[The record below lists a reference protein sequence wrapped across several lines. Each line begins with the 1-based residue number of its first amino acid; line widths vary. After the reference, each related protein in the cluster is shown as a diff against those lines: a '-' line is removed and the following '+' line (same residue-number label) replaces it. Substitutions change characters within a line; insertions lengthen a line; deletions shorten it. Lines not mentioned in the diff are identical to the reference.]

1 MKQLSLHF
9 LKSMQWVAA
18 YEFAI
23 LVLWLIGVD
32 SFVGIHIF
40 AWNLS
45 MVTLILMIAAIHF
58 FYLIAHHSEESTPI
72 Q

>member
-9 LKSMQWVAA
+9 LKSMQWVAV

-23 LVLWLIGVD
+23 LVLWLFGVD
-32 SFVGIHIF
+32 GFIGIHLF

-45 MVTLILMIAAIHF
+45 MVNLILIVSAIHF
-58 FYLIAHHSEESTPI
+58 FYLITHHSEESPPI